1 MKSKKLLVGLLVG
14 VMSIGVVTGAYGA
27 SVAKKISAIQ
37 NPGIKIKVD
46 GETLVLADNTG
57 ALDPIVY
64 NGHTYVPAKNV
75 AEALG
80 GAVTWDGANN
90 SVIITSG
97 KATKDNSVD
106 DSVATPTPTARPA
119 DSTPT
124 ATPRPADPTPTPTST
139 PASTPTPTAKP
150 ADPTPTPGNSGP
162 SSQSNGTLADPVA
175 IGKSFKYSDYYH
187 PSSADTLKAD
197 YTFTINKVDVITA
210 DGIEALGFKKP
221 KDDADV
227 EYRLLTVNLNVENAV
242 IIKGTGKDATGQT
255 YLSLFKPDIW
265 GVRTNES
272 GRSIVGS
279 RDYGFEGSLSDNIRD
294 AITGIK
300 VNVGDSKSY
309 SASGKIL
316 ITVYKNK
323 PSYFVLTKS
332 DTDLEYYS
340 RFIYF
345 SLK

>member
-1 MKSKKLLVGLLVG
+1 
-14 VMSIGVVTGAYGA
+14 MSIGVVTGAYGA

-97 KATKDNSVD
+97 KGTKDNSVD
-106 DSVATPTPTARPA
+106 DSNVATPTPTAKPA

-124 ATPRPADPTPTPTST
+124 ATPRPADPTPA

-150 ADPTPTPGNSGP
+150 ADPTPAPVNSGP

-175 IGKSFKYSDYYH
+175 LGKSFKYSDYYH
-187 PSSADTLKAD
+187 PSSYDALKAD
-197 YTFTINKVDVITA
+197 YTFTINKVEPITT

-221 KDDADV
+221 KEDATV
-227 EYRLLTVNLNVENAV
+227 EYRLLTVSLNVENAT

-255 YLSLFKPDIW
+255 ALTLYSPDFW
-265 GVRTNES
+265 GVRTDNS
-272 GRSIVGS
+272 GKSIVGS
-279 RDYGFEGSLSDNIRD
+279 RNYGFADALDDNIRKI
-294 AITGIK
+294 ATGIK
-300 VNVGDSKSY
+300 VNVGESKSY
-309 SASGKIL
+309 SATGKIL
-316 ITVYKNK
+316 LTVYKDGAN
-323 PSYFVLTKS
+323 YFVLRKS
-332 DTDLEYYS
+332 DTDLGYDS

>member
-1 MKSKKLLVGLLVG
+1 MKSKKLLIGLLVG

-27 SVAKKISAIQ
+27 GVAKKISAIQ

-57 ALDPIVY
+57 SMDPIVY
-64 NGHTYVPAKNV
+64 NGHTYVPAKSV

-80 GAVTWDGANN
+80 GAVTWDGAAN

-106 DSVATPTPTARPA
+106 DPSTPSPTVKPADPTPT
-119 DSTPT
+119 ST
-124 ATPRPADPTPTPTST
+124 AKPADPTPTPTS
-139 PASTPTPTAKP
+139 KP
-150 ADPTPTPGNSGP
+150 ADPTPTPGNSGS
-162 SSQSNGTLADPVA
+162 SSQSKGTLEDPVA
-175 IGKSFKYSDYYH
+175 LGKSFTYSDYYH
-187 PSSADTLKAD
+187 PSSSDHQKAD
-197 YTFTINKVDVITA
+197 YTFTINKVEAITA

-221 KDDADV
+221 KDDPKV
-227 EYRLLTVNLNVENAV
+227 EYRMLTVSLKVENAT

-272 GRSIVGS
+272 GKSIVGT
-279 RDYGFEGSLSDNIRD
+279 RDYGFEGSLSDTMRE

-309 SASGKIL
+309 SATGKIL
-316 ITVYKNK
+316 LTVYKDSPN
-323 PSYFVLTKS
+323 YFVLRKS
-332 DTDLEYYS
+332 DSDMEYYS